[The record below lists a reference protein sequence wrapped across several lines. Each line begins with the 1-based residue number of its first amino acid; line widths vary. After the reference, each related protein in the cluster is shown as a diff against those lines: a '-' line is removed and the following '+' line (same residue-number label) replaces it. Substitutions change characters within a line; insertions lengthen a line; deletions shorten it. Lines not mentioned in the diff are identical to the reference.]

1 MTMKAIAASLL
12 LVGLSAG
19 PASAQWI
26 VTDVATTA
34 QNRITAALKELQYQ
48 VQVRQ
53 HDRIFEMARRLSAL
67 TNLRKYALQSVPRWR
82 THGGDFFFAM
92 PYLDALTFGDSSGA
106 AYTRMVAGLEQAA
119 RVAQLPPSARRAFL
133 SRLAIVEGMDAVAMA
148 ATHTTGQFRLGGRRT
163 ELQAIDDLESDVLD
177 PSPRQSATAVL
188 DKISGAS
195 LVGARQRQARIQLL
209 SEVLEQLLAD
219 NKQVRDSEAAALNMQ
234 LVRWRDGRAADAA
247 FVAGSSDALRTWRQP

>member
-1 MTMKAIAASLL
+1 MTWKAL
-12 LVGLSAG
+12 GLALAFAGGTGSA
-19 PASAQWI
+19 ASAQWI
-26 VTDVATTA
+26 VHDAATTA
-34 QNRITAALKELQYQ
+34 QNRITAALKEIQYQ
-48 VQVRQ
+48 VQLRQ
-53 HDRIFEMARRLSAL
+53 HDRIFAMARRLSAL
-67 TNLRKYALQSVPRWR
+67 TNLRKYALSNVPRWR

-92 PYLDALTFGDSSGA
+92 PDLDALTFGDPSGA

-148 ATHTTGQFRLGGRRT
+148 ATHTSGQFRLGGRRT
-163 ELQAIDDLESDVLD
+163 ELQAIDDLEGDVID
-177 PSPRQSATAVL
+177 PSSHQSATAVL
-188 DKISGAS
+188 GKISGAS

-219 NKQVRDSEAAALNMQ
+219 NKQVRDSEAAVLNMQ

-247 FVAGSSDALRTWRQP
+247 FVAGSAHALSTWRQP

>member
-1 MTMKAIAASLL
+1 MTRRIVAFALT
-12 LVGLSAG
+12 LVGLTAST
-19 PASAQWI
+19 ASAQFV

-67 TNLRKYALQSVPRWR
+67 TNLRKYAVSNVPRWR

-92 PYLDALTFGDSSGA
+92 PYLDALISGDPTGA
-106 AYTRMVAGLEQAA
+106 AYARMVATLEPAT

-133 SRLAIVEGMDAVAMA
+133 SRLAIIEGMDAISMA
-148 ATHTTGQFRLGGRRT
+148 ATHTTGQLRLGGRRT
-163 ELQAIDDLESDVLD
+163 ELQAIDDLESDVIN
-177 PSPRQSATAVL
+177 PSAQQSATAVL
-188 DKISGAS
+188 DKISGAT

-219 NKQVRDSEAAALNMQ
+219 NKQMRDSEAAVLNMQ
-234 LVRWRDGRAADAA
+234 LVRWRDGQTADAA
-247 FVAGSSDALRTWRQP
+247 FVAGSGDALRTWRQP

>member
-1 MTMKAIAASLL
+1 MSLKALAFAVAM
-12 LVGLSAG
+12 VGLSSAN
-19 PASAQWI
+19 ASAQFV

-34 QNRITAALKELQYQ
+34 QNRITAVLKELQYQ

-67 TNLRKYALQSVPRWR
+67 TNLRKYALSNVPRWR

-92 PYLDALTFGDSSGA
+92 PYLDALTSGDSSGA
-106 AYTRMVAGLEQAA
+106 AYARMVATLEQAA
-119 RVAQLPPSARRAFL
+119 RVTQLPPSARRAFL
-133 SRLAIVEGMDAVAMA
+133 SRLAIVEGMDAIAMA
-148 ATHTTGQFRLGGRRT
+148 ASHTTGQFRLGGRRT
-163 ELQAIDDLESDVLD
+163 ELQAIDDLESDVVD
-177 PSPRQSATAVL
+177 PSAQQSATAVL

-219 NKQVRDSEAAALNMQ
+219 NKQMRDSEAAVLNMQ

-247 FVAGSSDALRTWRQP
+247 FVAGSGDALRAWRQP